1 MCGDA
6 LLTDVLLRMAL
17 LLLLVGV
24 PVLLTAVFMFLVP
37 LLLLLTAELLLLT
50 NVLLLRVEDVPCIL
64 VLRTSES
71 GLTDVARSAVPKL
84 TVEAPLCMFRSVVRD
99 VPKEPPV
106 LLPEPVAVPLD
117 GRVDVP
123 DDGRVVVPVVRLPLN
138 EPPVLLLP
146 MFGREELLL
155 RSLLLTV
162 TRVELLKLL
171 PLLWRV
177 SPLSQRSRR
186 P

>member
-6 LLTDVLLRMAL
+6 LLTDVLLRMTL
-17 LLLLVGV
+17 LLLLAGTL
-24 PVLLTAVFMFLVP
+24 VLLTAVFMFLVT

-50 NVLLLRVEDVPCIL
+50 AELLLLTAELLMRVEDVLCIF
-64 VLRTSES
+64 VLRTSED
-71 GLTDVARSAVPKL
+71 GFTEVARSAVPKL
-84 TVEAPLCMFRSVVRD
+84 TAEAPPCIFRSVVRD
-99 VPKEPPV
+99 VPNEPPV
-106 LLPEPVAVPLD
+106 LLPEPLAVPL
-117 GRVDVP
+117 
-123 DDGRVVVPVVRLPLN
+123 DGRVVVPVVRLPLN

-146 MFGREELLL
+146 MLGREELLL

>member
-6 LLTDVLLRMAL
+6 LLTDVLLRMTL
-17 LLLLVGV
+17 LLLLAGTL
-24 PVLLTAVFMFLVP
+24 VLLTAVFMFLVT

-50 NVLLLRVEDVPCIL
+50 AELLMRVEDVLCIF
-64 VLRTSES
+64 VLRTSED
-71 GLTDVARSAVPKL
+71 GFTEVARSAVLKL
-84 TVEAPLCMFRSVVRD
+84 TAEAPPCIFRSVVRD
-99 VPKEPPV
+99 VPNEPPV
-106 LLPEPVAVPLD
+106 LLPEPLAVPLD
-117 GRVDVP
+117 GRTDVP

-146 MFGREELLL
+146 MLGREELLL